1 MDLRMILEHTSS
13 SIWSKICLHQNN
25 SPLGWVKANKLKIN
39 KVVLQNDW
47 VWLALSIF
55 KALSSFFTH
64 SGSLMILSS
73 PGHSKTYIVKRNKN
87 KYIKSKLC
95 LPRTLSGASLFTF
108 QFHILSCRVNFS
120 KTDHIKEFSY
130 DNLNEF

>member
-1 MDLRMILEHTSS
+1 
-13 SIWSKICLHQNN
+13 
-25 SPLGWVKANKLKIN
+25 
-39 KVVLQNDW
+39 
-47 VWLALSIF
+47 
-55 KALSSFFTH
+55 
-64 SGSLMILSS
+64 MILSS
-73 PGHSKTYIVKRNKN
+73 PGHSKTSILKQNKN

-120 KTDHIKEFSY
+120 QTDQIKDFSY